1 MRDES
6 VKMWDRQPGE
16 GRRAYE
22 AFCIFRDMGPE
33 RKYIKVAEKLRKSCT
48 LVRKWSSQFNW
59 QARADAWDASI
70 TEEARR
76 KAAEDKRKMIDRQIQ
91 IGQLL
96 QTKAANAVSSRDLD
110 KASFGAL
117 AEFIKL
123 GAALER
129 SARELTEVAA
139 GDNRESITFTFSRDG
154 GKA

>member
-22 AFCIFRDMGPE
+22 AFCIFRDMGQGRSLP
-33 RKYIKVAEKLRKSCT
+33 KVSQKLAKSLT
-48 LVRKWSSQFNW
+48 IVKKWSFTFNW

-96 QTKAANAVSSRDLD
+96 QTKAANAVSGRDLD
-110 KASFGAL
+110 KASFGVL
-117 AEFIKL
+117 AKFIKL

-129 SARELTEVAA
+129 SARELTEAEA
-139 GDNRESITFTFSRDG
+139 GENRESITFTFSRDG